1 MKKFII
7 AVIVAFSLAALS
19 AELNSRPRQP
29 APIVYK
35 ITELPRYGRRK
46 PLRNHFVP
54 DYNQALL

>member
-7 AVIVAFSLAALS
+7 ALIVAFSLAALS
-19 AELNSRPRQP
+19 AEMNQRPRQP

-46 PLRNHFVP
+46 PLKSRYGP
-54 DYNQALL
+54 DYNIA

>member
-7 AVIVAFSLAALS
+7 ALIVSMSLAMLS
-19 AELNSRPRQP
+19 AEMNTRARQP

-46 PLRNHFVP
+46 PLRNHFEPGYDLV
-54 DYNQALL
+54 